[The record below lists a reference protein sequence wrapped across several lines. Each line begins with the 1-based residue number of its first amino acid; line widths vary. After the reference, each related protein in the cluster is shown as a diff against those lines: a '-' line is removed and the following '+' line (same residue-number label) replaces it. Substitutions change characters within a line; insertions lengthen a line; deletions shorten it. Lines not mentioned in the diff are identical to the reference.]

1 MLFDIF
7 TIRKGVIMTK
17 KIAIIGTGPS
27 GMAAAQ
33 LLAQDG
39 YAVTMY
45 EKADRPGG
53 ILMYGIPH
61 MKLNKNNII
70 KKAEVLKGLGVK
82 FILNTN
88 VTKENVAEEISKNFD
103 AVLLATGAER
113 ARDISID
120 GREISNIHF
129 AMEYL
134 TDNTKHLLDG
144 SPLKINAKDKKVVII
159 GGGDTANDCVAT
171 AISQG
176 ATHVRQLE
184 INSKNPDRKK
194 NSYDFD
200 EDEVRMYQ
208 QTAVKFVECD
218 GCVSKIVTDLVEFK
232 RDENGSKLEFQNQHG
247 EIEADLVFVAIGFL
261 GPVEEALAA
270 FDVELDRTKHNKDT
284 KIFTTDKENVFI
296 CGDARRG
303 QSLIKWAIGE
313 GKMAAVAIEE
323 YLG

>member
-1 MLFDIF
+1 M
-7 TIRKGVIMTK
+7 GQQ
-17 KIAIIGTGPS
+17 IAIIGTGPS

-33 LLAQDG
+33 MLANDG
-39 YAVTMY
+39 YDVTMY

-70 KKAEVLKGLGVK
+70 KKAKVLEDLGVT
-82 FILNTN
+82 FVLNTN
-88 VTKENVAEEISKNFD
+88 VTKEDIADRIKHDYD
-103 AVLLATGAER
+103 AVLLATGAEK

-120 GREISNIHF
+120 GRNLQNIYF

-171 AISQG
+171 AIMQG
-176 ATHVRQLE
+176 ATSVRQLE
-184 INSKNPDRKK
+184 IASKNPEKKK
-194 NSYDFD
+194 NPYDFD
-200 EDEVRMYQ
+200 EDEIRLYQ
-208 QTAVKFVECD
+208 QTAIKFIDCE
-218 GCVSKIVTDLVEFK
+218 GCVSQIVTDQVSLL
-232 RDENGSKLEFQNQHG
+232 RDENGSKLEFKNQHG
-247 EIEADLVFVAIGFL
+247 AIDADLVVVAIGFL
-261 GPVEEALAA
+261 GPVEEALHA
-270 FDVELDRTKHNKDT
+270 FDIEFDRTKYNKDT
-284 KIFTTDKENVFI
+284 NIFTTNQNNVFI

-313 GKMAAVAIEE
+313 GKMAAAAIEE
-323 YLG
+323 YLEQQ

>member
-1 MLFDIF
+1 MSQ
-7 TIRKGVIMTK
+7 KV
-17 KIAIIGTGPS
+17 AIIGTGPS

-33 LLAQDG
+33 VLAQDG
-39 YAVTMY
+39 YDVTMY

-70 KKAEVLKGLGVK
+70 RKAEILEDLGVK
-82 FILNTN
+82 FVLNTK
-88 VTKENVAEEISKNFD
+88 VTKENVADQISKEFD
-103 AVLLATGAER
+103 AVLLATGAEK

-120 GREISNIHF
+120 GRELQNIYF

-144 SPLKINAKDKKVVII
+144 SPLNINAKGKRVVII

-176 ATHVRQLE
+176 AISVRQLE
-184 INSKNPDRKK
+184 INSKDPNRKK
-194 NSYDFD
+194 NSYDFN
-200 EDEVRMYQ
+200 EDEIRMYES
-208 QTAVKFVECD
+208 TAVKFIDED
-218 GCVSKIVTDLVEFK
+218 GCVSKIVTDLVGFE
-232 RDENGSKLEFQNQHG
+232 RTENGSKLEFKNQHG

-270 FDVELDRTKHNKDT
+270 FDVELDRSKHNKDT
-284 KIFTTDKENVFI
+284 QIFTTDKPNVFI

-313 GKMAAVAIEE
+313 GKMAAVAVEE
-323 YLG
+323 YLKGTAK

>member
-1 MLFDIF
+1 MKFIN
-7 TIRKGVIMTK
+7 RKDVIMSRK
-17 KIAIIGTGPS
+17 VAIIGTGPS

-33 LLAQDG
+33 VLAQDG
-39 YAVTMY
+39 YQVTMY

-70 KKAEVLKGLGVK
+70 RKAEVLEGLGVK

-88 VTKENVAEEISKNFD
+88 VTKEHIAEQISKEYD
-103 AVLLATGAER
+103 AVLLATGAEK
-113 ARDISID
+113 ARDIRID
-120 GREISNIHF
+120 GRELQNIFF

-144 SPLKINAKDKKVVII
+144 TPLKIDAKGKRVVII

-176 ATHVRQLE
+176 AISVKQLE
-184 INSKNPDRKK
+184 ISSKTPDRKK
-194 NSYDFD
+194 NSYDFN
-200 EDEVRMYQ
+200 EDEVRLYES
-208 QTAVKFVECD
+208 TAVKFIEED
-218 GCVSKIVTDLVEFK
+218 GHVSKIVTDMVGFE
-232 RDENGSKLEFQNQHG
+232 RTEQGTKLEFKNQFG

-261 GPVEEALAA
+261 GPVDEALAA

-284 KIFTTDKENVFI
+284 NIFTTDKENVFI

-323 YLG
+323 YLK

>member
-1 MLFDIF
+1 M
-7 TIRKGVIMTK
+7 KNKV
-17 KIAIIGTGPS
+17 AIIGTGPS

-33 LLAQDG
+33 VLAQDG
-39 YAVTMY
+39 YDVTMY

-70 KKAEVLKGLGVK
+70 KKAKVLEDLGVK
-82 FILNTN
+82 FILNTK
-88 VTKENVAEEISKNFD
+88 VTKENIAGEINDEFD
-103 AVLLATGAER
+103 AILLATGAEK
-113 ARDISID
+113 ARDITID
-120 GREISNIHF
+120 GREVNNIHF

-176 ATHVRQLE
+176 ATTVRQLE
-184 INSKNPDRKK
+184 ISSKNPDRKK

-200 EDEVRMYQ
+200 EDQVRMYQ
-208 QTAVKFVECD
+208 KTAVKFIECD

-232 RDENGSKLEFQNQHG
+232 RDENGAKLEFQNQHG

-261 GPVEEALAA
+261 GPVEEALDA
-270 FDVELDRTKHNKDT
+270 FDVEHDRNIHNKDT
-284 KIFTTDKENVFI
+284 KIFTTDKEKVFI

-313 GKMAAVAIEE
+313 GKMAATVIEN
-323 YLG
+323 YLENKA

>member
-1 MLFDIF
+1 MS
-7 TIRKGVIMTK
+7 

-33 LLAQDG
+33 SLINDG
-39 YAVTMY
+39 YDVTMY

-61 MKLNKNNII
+61 MKVNKNNIL
-70 KKAEVLKGLGVK
+70 KRAEALENKGVK

-88 VTKENVAEEISKNFD
+88 VTKENIAENISKDFD
-103 AVLLATGAER
+103 AVLLATGAEK

-120 GREISNIHF
+120 GRKLNNIFF
-129 AMEYL
+129 ALEYL

-144 SPLKINAKDKKVVII
+144 SELKINANNKRVVIV

-176 ATHVRQLE
+176 AISVKQLE
-184 INSKNPDRKK
+184 MMSKDHPRKA
-194 NSYDFD
+194 NSYGFN
-200 EDEVRMYQ
+200 EDEVRVYES
-208 QTAVKFVECD
+208 TAVKFMEEN
-218 GCVSKIVTDLVEFK
+218 GAVSKIVTDMVSFS
-232 RDENGSKLEFQNQHG
+232 RDEKGAHLEFQDQKN

-261 GPVEEALAA
+261 GPVEEALKA
-270 FDVELDRTKHNKDT
+270 FDVEYDRTIHNRDTEIFNTNKDN
-284 KIFTTDKENVFI
+284 IFI

-303 QSLIKWAIGE
+303 QSLIKWAIHE
-313 GKMAAVAIEE
+313 GKLAATVIKE
-323 YLG
+323 YLTNKKQHN

>member
-1 MLFDIF
+1 MSQ
-7 TIRKGVIMTK
+7 

-33 LLAQDG
+33 ILAQDG
-39 YAVTMY
+39 FEVTMY

-70 KKAEVLKGLGVK
+70 RKAENLENLGVK
-82 FILNTN
+82 FVLNTK
-88 VTKENVAEEISKNFD
+88 VTKEQVADEISSNFD
-103 AVLLATGAER
+103 AVLLATGAENP
-113 ARDISID
+113 RDINID
-120 GREISNIHF
+120 GRQYQNIFF

-144 SPLKINAKDKKVVII
+144 SPLSIDAKGKNVVII

-176 ATHVRQLE
+176 ANSVRQLE
-184 INSKNPDRKK
+184 ITSKHEKRKK
-194 NSYDFD
+194 AYYDFD
-200 EDEVRMYQ
+200 EDEVRLYEK
-208 QTAVKFVECD
+208 TAVKFMDCNDD
-218 GCVSKIVTDLVEFK
+218 GCVAKIVTDDVQVV
-232 RDENGSKLEFQNQHG
+232 RDENGTKIEFKNKHN
-247 EIEADLVFVAIGFL
+247 EIDADIVLVAIGFL
-261 GPVEEALAA
+261 GPIEEALDA
-270 FDVELDRTKHNKDT
+270 FDVELDPSVHNRDT
-284 KIFTTDKENVFI
+284 QVFTTNKENVFI

-313 GKMAAVAIEE
+313 GKMAAEAVKE
-323 YLG
+323 YLQK